1 MSFSFDKLN
10 LGGVQASGASTMLR
24 AGRYVCTARNAAL
37 SDTKSG
43 GKYIEVELN
52 DNNDMGS
59 IKAYLNVHIPASETA
74 TRIGREQ
81 LKALLTFGGHK
92 DPDNI
97 GQHGI
102 ASINGL
108 KTGVLVVSESY
119 IKDGET
125 RTGSKVKGFFDP
137 KGFVPSTSP
146 SVTPHSAQAP
156 AVAPPLDDDIP
167 F

>member
-59 IKAYLNVHIPASETA
+59 IKAYLNIHIPASETA

-137 KGFVPSTSP
+137 KGFVPSASP
-146 SVTPHSAQAP
+146 SVTPHSAQSP

>member
-59 IKAYLNVHIPASETA
+59 IKAYLNIHIPASETA

-97 GQHGI
+97 GKHGI

-137 KGFVPSTSP
+137 TGFVPTVSP
-146 SVTPHSAQAP
+146 SVTPQSAQAP
-156 AVAPPLDDDIP
+156 SVAPPLDDDIP

>member
-137 KGFVPSTSP
+137 KGFAPSTSP
-146 SVTPHSAQAP
+146 SVTPHNSQAP
-156 AVAPPLDDDIP
+156 VAPPLNDDIP